1 MVTLHHFTNPL
12 WFVRS
17 KIGGWES
24 KYAPDYFEEYTKR
37 VVEEFADLVDYWI
50 TINEPMVYALSSY
63 LVGYWPPEK
72 RSPVAAR
79 RVIKNLVLAHQK
91 AYRAIHQ
98 IYKKRDKKPI
108 VGIAKSNWFLEPY
121 RKYNPLDIILT
132 KFCKH
137 YQNDYFLMKIR
148 NDLDFIGLNYF
159 RSARIK
165 FDLRKQLLLARSK
178 EAEVSDL
185 GWEINPAG
193 IGHVLHDIKKY
204 EKPIFITENG
214 LADTA
219 DTKRSSF
226 ILLHLKEI
234 YEAIESGIDVRGYFH
249 WSLMDNF
256 EWREGFEPRFGLVEI
271 DYETMDRK
279 PRPSAYMYGEICKA
293 NGISEELVERYEPL
307 LLEEIFG

>member
-1 MVTLHHFTNPL
+1 
-12 WFVRS
+12 
-17 KIGGWES
+17 
-24 KYAPDYFEEYTKR
+24 
-37 VVEEFADLVDYWI
+37 
-50 TINEPMVYALSSY
+50 
-63 LVGYWPPEK
+63 
-72 RSPVAAR
+72 
-79 RVIKNLVLAHQK
+79 
-91 AYRAIHQ
+91 
-98 IYKKRDKKPI
+98 
-108 VGIAKSNWFLEPY
+108 
-121 RKYNPLDIILT
+121 
-132 KFCKH
+132 
-137 YQNDYFLMKIR
+137 MKIR

-178 EAEVSDL
+178 EPEVSDL

-214 LADTA
+214 LADTT